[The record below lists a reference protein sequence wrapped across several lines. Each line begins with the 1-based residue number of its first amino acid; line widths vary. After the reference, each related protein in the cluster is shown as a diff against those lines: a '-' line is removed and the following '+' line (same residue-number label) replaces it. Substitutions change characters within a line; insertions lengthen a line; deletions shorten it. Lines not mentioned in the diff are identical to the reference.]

1 MKKTNKPNPLK
12 VFNDN
17 KVAAYKKA
25 GGAMKE
31 FKKSLPKAQNGRTV
45 ADKTRV
51 DNPYKNNFPKRLGE
65 KPDPEKLTYAEMNAL
80 SHQYRGMGEKYGSYV
95 KKSDPI
101 LNERGQLT
109 SKQQTQLKSYMS
121 KQPMTKKIYEALPN
135 IGRVVGNSAADIP
148 KGSKLKEQKKGGS
161 VKKKMAAGGSS
172 DSDCWPGK
180 PGCGAEKARRVN
192 KRRRFWNSD
201 AGKTVKKVGAG
212 VAAAGAGVAAYAKNA
227 FGVKDAIKGLSE
239 QKKGGSVKRKK

>member
-17 KVAAYKKA
+17 NAKARMKA
-25 GGAMKE
+25 GGAMSAY
-31 FKKSLPKAQNGRTV
+31 KKSLKKAQKGISMNPNCMSNVDTV
-45 ADKTRV
+45 NKLMVNKANISNSKSNERAKAQFDLLDKREILNQDRKKNKEKFILPKIDIPLENYGV
-51 DNPYKNNFPKRLGE
+51 DPYK
-65 KPDPEKLTYAEMNAL
+65 
-80 SHQYRGMGEKYGSYV
+80 
-95 KKSDPI
+95 
-101 LNERGQLT
+101 
-109 SKQQTQLKSYMS
+109 
-121 KQPMTKKIYEALPN
+121 
-135 IGRVVGNSAADIP
+135 
-148 KGSKLKEQKKGGS
+148 QKKGGTI
-161 VKKKMAAGGSS
+161 KKKMAVGGSS

-201 AGKTVKKVGAG
+201 TGKTVKKVGAG
-212 VAAAGAGVAAYAKNA
+212 VAAAGAGTAAYLKNA

>member
-17 KVAAYKKA
+17 NAKARMKA

-31 FKKSLPKAQNGRTV
+31 FKKSLKKAQFGEQTESQKTPAPSVNDY
-45 ADKTRV
+45 DKEKVNIELRKMNQMYPQYMMDSEGYIQLAPRKKT
-51 DNPYKNNFPKRLGE
+51 DLDKAKNYPSSL
-65 KPDPEKLTYAEMNAL
+65 
-80 SHQYRGMGEKYGSYV
+80 
-95 KKSDPI
+95 
-101 LNERGQLT
+101 
-109 SKQQTQLKSYMS
+109 KQ
-121 KQPMTKKIYEALPN
+121 
-135 IGRVVGNSAADIP
+135 
-148 KGSKLKEQKKGGS
+148 QKKGGA

-212 VAAAGAGVAAYAKNA
+212 VAAAGAGTAAYLKNA

>member
-17 KVAAYKKA
+17 NAKARMKAGDAMSAYKK
-25 GGAMKE
+25 
-31 FKKSLPKAQNGRTV
+31 SLKKAQSGISMNPNGMSNVDTINKLMV
-45 ADKTRV
+45 DKANISNSKSNERAKAQM
-51 DNPYKNNFPKRLGE
+51 DLLDKRE
-65 KPDPEKLTYAEMNAL
+65 
-80 SHQYRGMGEKYGSYV
+80 
-95 KKSDPI
+95 I
-101 LNERGQLT
+101 LNQSR
-109 SKQQTQLKSYMS
+109 
-121 KQPMTKKIYEALPN
+121 KKN
-135 IGRVVGNSAADIP
+135 I
-148 KGSKLKEQKKGGS
+148 EQARQIKKGPAI
-161 VKKKMAAGGSS
+161 KKKMAAGGSS

-212 VAAAGAGVAAYAKNA
+212 VAAAGAGTAAYLKNA

>member
-31 FKKSLPKAQNGRTV
+31 FKKSLPKAQTGKPMPPKGQRTPFQAYMKDVPGAV
-45 ADKTRV
+45 ASDTLVKTTYETPEALKKARTTGDSSRYFDKPAAPKAKNPKNQAALNKAFDKT
-51 DNPYKNNFPKRLGE
+51 YGE
-65 KPDPEKLTYAEMNAL
+65 GWYSQQPVSKDETIEEYM
-80 SHQYRGMGEKYGSYV
+80 RRMGPS
-95 KKSDPI
+95 
-101 LNERGQLT
+101 
-109 SKQQTQLKSYMS
+109 
-121 KQPMTKKIYEALPN
+121 N
-135 IGRVVGNSAADIP
+135 INRY
-148 KGSKLKEQKKGGS
+148 KKGGAI
-161 VKKKMAAGGSS
+161 KKKMAAGGSS

-212 VAAAGAGVAAYAKNA
+212 VAAAGAGTAAYLKNA

>member
-25 GGAMKE
+25 GGAMNAY
-31 FKKSLPKAQNGRTV
+31 KKSLKKAQDGMPMVFNEYVPPYPGYKHPERITKGYEKTYQGPLNK
-45 ADKTRV
+45 AEQKATDKFVMSPAMQNYMRA
-51 DNPYKNNFPKRLGE
+51 P
-65 KPDPEKLTYAEMNAL
+65 
-80 SHQYRGMGEKYGSYV
+80 
-95 KKSDPI
+95 
-101 LNERGQLT
+101 
-109 SKQQTQLKSYMS
+109 QQSEAS
-121 KQPMTKKIYEALPN
+121 YEAN
-135 IGRVVGNSAADIP
+135 
-148 KGSKLKEQKKGGS
+148 KQKKGGTI
-161 VKKKMAAGGSS
+161 KKKMAAGGSS

-212 VAAAGAGVAAYAKNA
+212 VAAAGAGTAAYLKNA